1 MRNLTMKDKRFE
13 KDYIRRWRVLAMLTN
28 IKRHIVNEDDDILKM
43 IDGYIGFAEKIDE
56 DEWGFKE
63 KQ

>member
-1 MRNLTMKDKRFE
+1 MKDKRFE

-56 DEWGFKE
+56 DEWEFKE